1 MYALLLTLAI
11 GCPCDSG
18 YSPDEGL
25 HVCQAWPPCGMERL
39 FDPPQPP
46 QPPERPQLPQLPEVP
61 VDRIPGEQVCAIGR
75 DGPVCHLP

>member
-18 YSPDEGL
+18 YSPEGGL
-25 HVCQAWPPCGMERL
+25 HVCQAWPPCGMER

-46 QPPERPQLPQLPEVP
+46 EGPQLPQLPQLP
-61 VDRIPGEQVCAIGR
+61 MDRIPGEQVCAIGR